1 VEIEP
6 PARPSGV
13 LRVAASG
20 GAVLATLMGAGEMFG
35 AASADEVANAA
46 RVAVRDL
53 FAGDK
58 KNRRSSSTA

>member
-1 VEIEP
+1 
-6 PARPSGV
+6 
-13 LRVAASG
+13 
-20 GAVLATLMGAGEMFG
+20 MFG
-35 AASADEVANAA
+35 GASADEVANAA